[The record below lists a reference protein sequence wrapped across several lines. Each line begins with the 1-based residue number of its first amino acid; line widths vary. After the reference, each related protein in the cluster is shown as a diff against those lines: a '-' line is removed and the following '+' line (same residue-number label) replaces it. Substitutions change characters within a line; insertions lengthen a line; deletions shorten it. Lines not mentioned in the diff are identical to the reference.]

1 MRIFNENSDCQI
13 CNIEYSSPSLPSN
26 APNSTYVPLGSKA
39 SSLGEDVIVVFLN
52 RSYIILSSWKRDL
65 EKEADVIILFVQW
78 IKSVCVAQ
86 SALHSHKISFNTP
99 FSFWQCKESKKVGT
113 FSTTWIRH
121 YTFGRW
127 H

>member
-1 MRIFNENSDCQI
+1 MRGANIQWKQCCQI

-65 EKEADVIILFVQW
+65 EKEADGNILFVQW
-78 IKSVCVAQ
+78 
-86 SALHSHKISFNTP
+86 N
-99 FSFWQCKESKKVGT
+99 KKYV
-113 FSTTWIRH
+113 
-121 YTFGRW
+121 
-127 H
+127 